1 MPASP
6 HTDTQSHQ
14 QQPEQQQPEEEE
26 AGGEEGEEVRCPC
39 GCNEVSKL
47 RLDVSYYTHTPH
59 SPLLPLPLPLLHT
72 HSQDDGLMI
81 LCGLCKVWQH
91 AVCFALLTEEEVPE
105 LHICEQCSSDHE
117 GEGQP
122 CTDPFLQF
130 LSPVALQVR
139 VCLHELSIN
148 LLLLTQ
154 LVGGGGQRGAVGDG
168 LACVCGSS
176 AVHFSL
182 STGHMSL
189 ETSTAGMQ

>member
-14 QQPEQQQPEEEE
+14 QQPEQQQPEEEEEE

-59 SPLLPLPLPLLHT
+59 SHLLPLPLPLPLLHT

-105 LHICEQCSSDHE
+105 LHICEQCSSDQE

-139 VCLHELSIN
+139 ACLHKLSIN
-148 LLLLTQ
+148 LLLLT
-154 LVGGGGQRGAVGDG
+154 
-168 LACVCGSS
+168 
-176 AVHFSL
+176 
-182 STGHMSL
+182 
-189 ETSTAGMQ
+189 